1 MTIKAKH
8 PNGYFGILYGKSS
21 MAIYD
26 EFGHQILHTG
36 FRNINTQDELYK
48 ILEDAPKLSKL
59 AKAVL
64 EEGGQDGTDAE

>member
-36 FRNINTQDELYK
+36 FRNINTEKELYAV
-48 ILEDAPKLSKL
+48 LENAPKLKEL

-64 EEGGQDGTDAE
+64 EEGGQDNG